1 MKSEYAIVQE
11 PRYGYFRLDPIPSAE
26 EVDRFYREEFY
37 ASYKNFNDSSLE
49 VQLEDQDFYF
59 SRWESV
65 AQRIEQHFGRREG
78 LSLLDIGAGYG
89 QALLYFRS
97 AGLDVAGIEP
107 TTEGVE
113 YARSQGLTIYHT
125 GIEDFDCVSDKR
137 FDVVTIIN
145 VLEHLRDPVRILENV
160 REKLLKKGG
169 LLVLDIPNDF
179 NDFQLV
185 ADTESDLGR
194 WWIVPPVHINYFSAT
209 SLKRTLAGTGYS
221 VIASESSFPLEIFLL
236 FGDVYVG
243 DPALGSACH
252 KKRVKF
258 EYLMRKHGK
267 AKKMQQLYEKLAEL
281 DLGRQIV
288 MYATPK
294 L

>member
-1 MKSEYAIVQE
+1 MKSEYAIVKE
-11 PRYGYFRLDPIPSAE
+11 HRYGYLRLDPIPSPE

-49 VQLEDQDFYF
+49 VQMEDQSFYS
-59 SRWESV
+59 SRWESIV
-65 AQRIEQHFGRREG
+65 KRIELHFGRRKG

-89 QALLYFRS
+89 QALLYFRN
-97 AGLDVAGIEP
+97 AGMNVAGIEP

-113 YARSQGLTIYHT
+113 YARSQGLTMYHT
-125 GIEDFDCVSDKR
+125 GIEDFDCIGDER

-145 VLEHLRDPVRILENV
+145 VLEHLRDPVQILENV
-160 REKLLKKGG
+160 RKKLLKKGG
-169 LLVLDIPNDF
+169 LIVLDIPNDF

-185 ADTESDLGR
+185 ADAESDLGK

-209 SLKRTLAGTGYS
+209 SLKRTLTETGYS
-221 VIASESSFPLEIFLL
+221 VIAAESSFPLDIFLL

-243 DPALGSACH
+243 DPTLGNACH
-252 KKRVKF
+252 KKRVRF

-267 AKKMQQLYEKLAEL
+267 TNKLQQLYEKLAEL

-288 MYATPK
+288 MYATTK
-294 L
+294 